1 MHFSDHAKKCDLL
14 AYLVHE
20 EQGSSLGNYELGIPA
35 GVGPECITCK
45 VIAVNR
51 TGCIIYHDRSV
62 ATFLPAVRKSWLF
75 DRTYPTDQINSRRQ
89 NIETLSQCRLS
100 GFFRRFNGSKFFKL
114 ILLLGSICF

>member
-14 AYLVHE
+14 AYLVHD
-20 EQGSSLGNYELGIPA
+20 EQGSSLGNYELDIPA

-62 ATFLPAVRKSWLF
+62 ATFLPAIRKSWLF

-89 NIETLSQCRLS
+89 NRVSMQVI
-100 GFFRRFNGSKFFKL
+100 RRFNGSL
-114 ILLLGSICF
+114 ILLLGSIWD